1 MSRPVRYTETLYSR
15 EWIQFRNAMELT
27 LFQSTFLG
35 GLLFAALGVIFALP
49 NKPLSTMIRGFP
61 RSRFAAYV
69 TMALGGAWTLYM
81 VLQLTEAN
89 YGNFKQYIFIA
100 FAIIGLLSFK
110 YAPDFLSVRG
120 ACILFL
126 LIANTLLNG
135 AFGHY
140 EEPLR
145 LFMVAPVYIGIAL
158 SLYLGYAP
166 FRMRDFFS
174 WLFAT
179 ASRPRNLGLVL
190 IVYGLFVSSLAFA
203 Y

>member
-1 MSRPVRYTETLYSR
+1 
-15 EWIQFRNAMELT
+15 MELT
-27 LFQSTFLG
+27 LFQSTLYG
-35 GLLFAALGVIFALP
+35 GLLFAALGALFAIP
-49 NKPLSTMIRGFP
+49 NQSLSTMVRGFP
-61 RSRFAAYV
+61 RSRLAAYV
-69 TMALGGAWTLYM
+69 TMILGGAWTLYM
-81 VLQLTEAN
+81 VLNLTEAN

-120 ACILFL
+120 ACILYL
-126 LIANTLLNG
+126 LIANTLLTG

-140 EEPLR
+140 DEPLR
-145 LFMVAPVYIGIAL
+145 LFMVTPLYIGIAL

-166 FRMRDFFS
+166 FRMRDFFG

-179 ASRPRNLGLVL
+179 ASRPRNFGLAIL
-190 IVYGLFVSSLAFA
+190 VYGIFVSSLAFA

>member
-1 MSRPVRYTETLYSR
+1 
-15 EWIQFRNAMELT
+15 MELT
-27 LFQSTFLG
+27 LFQSTLYG
-35 GLLFAALGVIFALP
+35 GLLIAALGALFAIP
-49 NKPLSTMIRGFP
+49 SKPLAAMVRGFP
-61 RSRFAAYV
+61 RSKMAAYV
-69 TMALGGAWTLYM
+69 TMAIGGAWTLYK
-81 VLQLTEAN
+81 VLHLTEAN
-89 YGNFKQYIFIA
+89 FGNFKQYLFIA
-100 FAIIGLLSFK
+100 FLAIGLLSFK

-120 ACILFL
+120 GCILFL
-126 LIANTLLNG
+126 LIANTILDG

-166 FRMRDFFS
+166 FRLRDFFG

-179 ASRPRNLGLVL
+179 AGRPRNFGLFFL
-190 IVYGLFVSSLAFA
+190 LYGLFVSSLAFA